1 MKSVFFILIIFLLAC
16 SSISTHREI
25 DDPQQKSEN
34 KILWSSKKKLKWSDF
49 KGTPRK
55 DKGTIRAE
63 TYGEIATV
71 KSYWKEG
78 IPKFDIR
85 CYFLKNKSWT
95 IVDDIPTL
103 DHEQIHFDIY
113 EIYSRKIRKSFD
125 SLNKKKV
132 IDFSIYEKVFN
143 KFLKK
148 NQDYNDKYDLD
159 VKFDRSKQ
167 LLWKNLVSKELE
179 ELKEYE
185 YVPSKGNGS
194 N

>member
-1 MKSVFFILIIFLLAC
+1 MKSILCFLIICLLAC
-16 SSISTHREI
+16 SSISNQRTIESL
-25 DDPQQKSEN
+25 QQEHGD

-49 KGTPRK
+49 KGTPRE

-63 TYGEIATV
+63 TYGEIAAV

-113 EIYSRKIRKSFD
+113 EIYSRKIRRSFD
-125 SLNKKKV
+125 SLNKNKV

-167 LLWKNLVSKELE
+167 LFWKNLVSKELE
-179 ELKEYE
+179 ELKKYE
-185 YVPSKGNGS
+185 YIPEE
-194 N
+194 